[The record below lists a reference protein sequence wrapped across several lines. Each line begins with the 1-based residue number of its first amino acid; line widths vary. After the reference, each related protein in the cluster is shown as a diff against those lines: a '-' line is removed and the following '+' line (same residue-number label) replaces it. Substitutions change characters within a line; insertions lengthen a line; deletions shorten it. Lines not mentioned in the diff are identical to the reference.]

1 MRGMPGLTWMLP
13 ICSIGFFAFA
23 GTAIVGAIAWDMQF
37 WLLAA
42 IALPAI
48 PFVWLGL
55 MLSLMDVTRRPPE
68 HLSEEARMIWAATL
82 AILNVF
88 AFIPYWL
95 IVVRGNPPLPADTAM
110 KSSAMPSRESQPQS
124 ESTQST
130 PE

>member
-23 GTAIVGAIAWDMQF
+23 GTAIVGAIVWDVQF

-42 IALPAI
+42 IAMPAI

-55 MLSLMDVTRRPPE
+55 MLSLMDVSRRPPE
-68 HLSEEARMIWAATL
+68 HLGEGARMIWAGAL
-82 AILNVF
+82 CILNVF

-95 IVVRGNPPLPADTAM
+95 IVIRGNPPIPQDT
-110 KSSAMPSRESQPQS
+110 SSTSVPSP
-124 ESTQST
+124 STRDAKET
-130 PE
+130 VPE